1 MQSPDVRTQLPQQ
14 FTSFVGRARE
24 VEEIGAALVYP
35 HCRLLTLVGP
45 GGIGKTRLALA
56 VASTAVPRFPDGI
69 YFINLQP
76 VNEIEILFTMIADLL
91 SVTLVGQEAPASQIG
106 RALAGKRILLILDNF
121 EQLRSSADRLRDM
134 LPGSDVRL
142 LLTSREALQ
151 LQEEWLYTVSGLD
164 FEVDTEETGVESAA
178 VQLFV
183 ERARRVKPNFSL
195 EHETDAVEE
204 ICRLVEGMP
213 LAIELAAAWTGYLS
227 CADIAAE
234 IERDLSF
241 LGSHL
246 RNLPKRHRSIQAV
259 FDQTWKQLT
268 PEEKAV
274 FSRTS
279 VFRGGF
285 RREAATAVTGASLPL
300 LAGLIDRSLLRW
312 ERRSNKSAARGRY
325 QTHELLRQYAADRL
339 ERDTQ
344 DTAQTVARHGR
355 YYCRFLIRWHD
366 DLMEGG
372 DQAAAMAEIDGELDN
387 VRAAWQWAAEHGDYA
402 ELEQAA
408 TVLMNFFYY
417 SDRFRDARESFQ
429 SAIHSLELRPA
440 CFERDRAMAVIL
452 NYLAWHLMMLGTIE
466 ASDEA
471 ARRSHQIY
479 DQLGIPPISGIDTDP
494 RQVLCFNA
502 RLVGR
507 YAEAITWGEEALADG
522 RQRGHLQ
529 KQHFTHRML
538 CEVYVDMGELEE
550 AQRHAQQALVVEQH
564 NDPWSLAY
572 THNLLGAVAGAK
584 GEFETAERHYQTCRG
599 IFAQIEHR
607 VGVADAL
614 QKLGVL
620 ALAQGHHKAA
630 LTLSR
635 PGADHLQREPA
646 GAGGDRNTG
655 HHRQSRAGPR

>member
-1 MQSPDVRTQLPQQ
+1 MQSPDERTQLPQQ

-56 VASTAVPRFPDGI
+56 AASAAVPRFPDGI

-76 VNEIEILFTMIADLL
+76 VNETEILFTMIAELL
-91 SVTLVGQEAPASQIG
+91 GVTLAEQEAPAAQIC
-106 RALAGKRILLILDNF
+106 RALAGTRILLVLDNF
-121 EQLRSSADRLRDM
+121 EQLRSSADQLRDM
-134 LPGSDVRL
+134 LRGNDVRL
-142 LLTSREALQ
+142 LLTSREALH
-151 LQEEWLYTVSGLD
+151 LEEEWLYTVSGLD
-164 FEVDTEETGVESAA
+164 FAVDMEDDGAESAA

-183 ERARRVKPNFSL
+183 ERARRVKPDFTL
-195 EHETDAVEE
+195 DHETDAVET

-241 LGSHL
+241 LSSHL
-246 RNLPKRHRSIQAV
+246 RNFPERHRSIQTV
-259 FDQTWKQLT
+259 FDQTWKRLT
-268 PEEKAV
+268 ADEKAV

-285 RREAATAVTGASLPL
+285 RREAATAVTGASLAL

-312 ERRSNKSAARGRY
+312 ERSSNKSAALGRY
-325 QTHELLRQYAADRL
+325 QTHELVRQYAADRL
-339 ERDTQ
+339 EGDTE
-344 DTAQTVARHGR
+344 DTARTVARHGQ

-372 DQAAAMAEIDGELDN
+372 DQATAMAEIDGELDN
-387 VRAAWQWAAEHGDYA
+387 VRTAWLWAAEHGNYA

-417 SDRFRDARESFQ
+417 SDRFREARESFQ
-429 SAIHSLELRPA
+429 NALKSLELRPA
-440 CFERDRAMAVIL
+440 CFERDRARAVIL
-452 NYLAWHLMMLGTIE
+452 NYLAWHLMMLGAIE

-471 ARRSHQIY
+471 ARQSHQIY
-479 DQLGIPPISGIDTDP
+479 GQLDIPPVSGIDSDP

-502 RLVGR
+502 RLGGR

-564 NDPWSLAY
+564 DDPWSLAY
-572 THNLLGAVAGAK
+572 THNLLG
-584 GEFETAERHYQTCRG
+584 RRCRSQRR
-599 IFAQIEHR
+599 FRDCRA
-607 VGVADAL
+607 
-614 QKLGVL
+614 
-620 ALAQGHHKAA
+620 
-630 LTLSR
+630 TLSDM
-635 PGADHLQREPA
+635 P
-646 GAGGDRNTG
+646 RNL
-655 HHRQSRAGPR
+655 RSD